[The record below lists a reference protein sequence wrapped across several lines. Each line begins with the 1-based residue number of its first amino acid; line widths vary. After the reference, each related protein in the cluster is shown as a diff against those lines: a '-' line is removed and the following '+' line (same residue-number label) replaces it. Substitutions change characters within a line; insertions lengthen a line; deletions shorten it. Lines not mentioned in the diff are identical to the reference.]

1 MISKCRSRATDGG
14 CVLKMKLLRW
24 PRARERRRRRRGRDC
39 SREGKENRKV
49 VLRLSGW
56 ARCVPCQELIS
67 DLTIGSEE
75 EEARMFRADQLLP
88 TLLSGSVKNEVESVD
103 KETLPMEIKCFP
115 K

>member
-56 ARCVPCQELIS
+56 ARCVPRPRAHFRFN
-67 DLTIGSEE
+67 DRKRRGGS
-75 EEARMFRADQLLP
+75 ADVS
-88 TLLSGSVKNEVESVD
+88 SGSASSNFIIGIGK
-103 KETLPMEIKCFP
+103 KRGGIRG
-115 K
+115 

>member
-1 MISKCRSRATDGG
+1 MSYDYRAGQG
-14 CVLKMKLLRW
+14 ASL
-24 PRARERRRRRRGRDC
+24 G
-39 SREGKENRKV
+39 
-49 VLRLSGW
+49 
-56 ARCVPCQELIS
+56 QELIS

-103 KETLPMEIKCFP
+103 KETLPMGIKCFP